1 MEPAVS
7 AATLI
12 TALVGLVLPAS
23 VAGGW
28 WLGGQPDLAR
38 VTMTGEA
45 VRIVPRGVL
54 RLLSFRR
61 ELVLARSQLR
71 QVTVAAV
78 ADLPPGGLRSPGL
91 AVPGLRA
98 GTYRAPDSVS
108 YWLVGRASRVVR
120 IDVAGGPVDYVLI
133 QVRDPEAL
141 AALLGVGTCPA
152 APA

>member
-1 MEPAVS
+1 MS

-12 TALVGLVLPAS
+12 TALVGLVLPAC

-38 VTMTGEA
+38 VTVTGEA

-71 QVTVAAV
+71 QVTVAAC

-98 GTYRAPDSVS
+98 GTYRGPDSVS
-108 YWLVGRASRVVR
+108 YWLVGRAARVVR

-141 AALLGVGTCPA
+141 AALLAAGACPA

>member
-1 MEPAVS
+1 
-7 AATLI
+7 
-12 TALVGLVLPAS
+12 VLPAS

-38 VTMTGEA
+38 VTMTGET

-61 ELVLARSQLR
+61 ELVLARGLLR
-71 QVTVAAV
+71 QVTVAAS

-98 GTYRAPDSVS
+98 GTYRGPDSTS
-108 YWLVGRASRVVR
+108 YWLVGRAPRVLR
-120 IDVAGGPVDYVLI
+120 IEVAGGPVDYVLI
-133 QVRDPEAL
+133 QVRDPDAL
-141 AALLGVGTCPA
+141 AGLLAAGSCPV